1 MSTKKFD
8 LLLIGIIGLISV
20 QFQCNKR
27 LDCANT
33 VYSFELG
40 VKAYPD
46 KDSINVGDTIWLEI
60 NEPTTLKDAFTGQM
74 IDYSGAANL
83 STTIGIAELISAN
96 TVETRGNTFF
106 NFLVLNGTEIFRP
119 DTNSFREYR
128 FDEINN
134 KYQFKIGVIPKK
146 TGVYKLFVG
155 SAANVYRAMDQCTRA
170 SFAINFTSTNQH
182 LFYNEIVLP
191 GVILPEGGGVYL
203 FKVY

>member
-83 STTIGIAELISAN
+83 GSFIGFSKLVDSVPKWIDAATDFDFKLIKGQEVINPRVEL
-96 TVETRGNTFF
+96 G
-106 NFLVLNGTEIFRP
+106 
-119 DTNSFREYR
+119 REYNFIEEANR
-128 FDEINN
+128 YKFL
-134 KYQFKIGVIPKK
+134 FGVVPTRK
-146 TGVYKLFVG
+146 GVYSLVF
-155 SAANVYRAMDQCTRA
+155 SNASNVYRAADKCTKA
-170 SFAINFTSTNQH
+170 SFAINFNNTDRHYYLSPFYMGRTS
-182 LFYNEIVLP
+182 V
-191 GVILPEGGGVYL
+191 GGDYY